1 MLFKE
6 YKIHNCLNQENHVV
20 LFEQKRILLI
30 EVFFEVDNFL
40 NGTKGN

>member
-1 MLFKE
+1 MIQKMW
-6 YKIHNCLNQENHVV
+6 YKISKISDV
-20 LFEQKRILLI
+20 LFEYNRSMLI